1 MRMCMRASMRACSV
15 SECERARARIYV
27 SAFFYNLFFKVLN
40 LLLAMTVICS
50 NTPFIHMSYV
60 ELSCV

>member
-1 MRMCMRASMRACSV
+1 MRACV
-15 SECERARARIYV
+15 SECERARARICV
-27 SAFFYNLFFKVLN
+27 SASFYNLFFKVLN

-50 NTPFIHMSYV
+50 NTSFIHMSYV